1 MTLMEAMAA
10 GCPVLVHDL
19 PGPRELCQNG
29 TAGALL
35 TTLDPEAWA
44 TEIARL
50 LLHPEE
56 RACFTEGGRTAAA
69 GWTIERTIARLESI
83 LEHA

>member
-35 TTLDPEAWA
+35 PTLDPAAWA
-44 TEIARL
+44 DEIRRL
-50 LLHPEE
+50 LLH
-56 RACFTEGGRTAAA
+56 RAIAPATRWEGAPRRPSGPSSGR
-69 GWTIERTIARLESI
+69 
-83 LEHA
+83 